1 MFPAAITVHIFI
13 DASHKWYLWAT
24 IGLFMYIEFVEMVMG
39 LGEYLTAENMVDVGS
54 LVLMMVYLSIEDS
67 PIKDLS
73 FYVGTLLAFVSAL
86 KNLNTILGGKY
97 IAMYTMITLTFIDM
111 AEFLAILGIVLG
123 FFYLLQQGLWK
134 VSPEST
140 LISEHY
146 QNGMGNFGSVY

>member
-1 MFPAAITVHIFI
+1 MFPAAITVHIFV
-13 DASHKWYLWAT
+13 DVSNKWYLWTT

-146 QNGMGNFGSVY
+146 QNGMTNFGGVY